1 VSGLTL
7 KYSEPD
13 EERHML
19 RLMITGNI
27 STKQASDW
35 LLAFHKVT
43 CHGKSVHFDC
53 FFLGGGVISLKQSV
67 MLIKVD
73 SLAQ

>member
-1 VSGLTL
+1 MSGLTL

-35 LLAFHKVT
+35 LLAFHTVM
-43 CHGKSVHFDC
+43 CRAKSVHFD
-53 FFLGGGVISLKQSV
+53 FFGG
-67 MLIKVD
+67 
-73 SLAQ
+73 

>member
-35 LLAFHKVT
+35 LLAFHTVM
-43 CHGKSVHFDC
+43 CRAKSVHFD
-53 FFLGGGVISLKQSV
+53 FFGG
-67 MLIKVD
+67 
-73 SLAQ
+73 